1 MSIYID
7 QNNNINRY
15 YLEIE
20 KYLPQ
25 LTYNPYIGE
34 IKEDIYNKKITLL
47 KEGIHIHYIDYIDK
61 LYNHTINH
69 IFNKLYDKKNFH
81 ILNTIFLEI
90 KHKNITKIKKINEY
104 IFNYI
109 NDGHFKQ
116 QLYNHTLQPTPI
128 KISTMTVCCYLDQLI
143 DIETIFNTFTA
154 PFNISTVNFNEVC
167 DKLQPYDIIGCK
179 YSNSQKGYF
188 KKNVTKS
195 FFNCSSLNIF
205 ITQKKQ
211 INFKIF
217 KNGKIQITGVPRE
230 DIAKNCIQHFI
241 KYLKQTNIIQTLIN
255 YNNFR
260 TVLINSDFFC
270 GIEIDRENFYK
281 ILTKILNLNVSY
293 ESENYPGVKL
303 GYYYNKDNT
312 GTNNEGK
319 CICEKKCKG
328 KGAKSKLNICK
339 RVTVSTFQSGK
350 IIITGASSY
359 DHIQC
364 AYNFVNKIIN
374 DYYYFIK
381 KKKNIKVKT
390 YKIKIKNIT
399 NYDAY
404 LKLLDMNIAAI

>member
-1 MSIYID
+1 M
-7 QNNNINRY
+7 
-15 YLEIE
+15 
-20 KYLPQ
+20 
-25 LTYNPYIGE
+25 
-34 IKEDIYNKKITLL
+34 
-47 KEGIHIHYIDYIDK
+47 
-61 LYNHTINH
+61 
-69 IFNKLYDKKNFH
+69 
-81 ILNTIFLEI
+81 
-90 KHKNITKIKKINEY
+90 
-104 IFNYI
+104 
-109 NDGHFKQ
+109 
-116 QLYNHTLQPTPI
+116 
-128 KISTMTVCCYLDQLI
+128 
-143 DIETIFNTFTA
+143 
-154 PFNISTVNFNEVC
+154 
-167 DKLQPYDIIGCK
+167 
-179 YSNSQKGYF
+179 
-188 KKNVTKS
+188 
-195 FFNCSSLNIF
+195 
-205 ITQKKQ
+205 
-211 INFKIF
+211 
-217 KNGKIQITGVPRE
+217 PRE

-364 AYNFVNKIIN
+364 AYNFVKKIIN